1 VIEKHDYVIIG
12 GGLAGLATALK
23 IADKHKVLVLTK
35 KEIDVCSTIHAAG
48 GISCV
53 WDKNDTFESH
63 VQDTLVAGDGLC
75 DREVVEFIARKAPS
89 RIKDLIA
96 WGVKFDKK
104 ENGEYELT
112 KEGGHSFRRI
122 LHYKDITGREIH
134 RALVEQVNKNKNIEV
149 RTNQYAINLIK
160 KKGRCVGVYV
170 YDVNTKGIYG
180 IASRVLV
187 VATGGAGKAYLYTSN
202 PDTATGDGI
211 AMAYRIGAVIQNM
224 ECLQFHPTCLY
235 HPLAKNFLISESLR
249 GEGAILKDI
258 RGNRFMENEHPLKE
272 LAPRDIVSRAIDN
285 VLKQNGDDFVY
296 LDISF
301 KDPEYIKN
309 RFPGVYQECKEYGI
323 DITKDPIPVVPA
335 AHYTCGGIKA
345 KPNGETNIKGLYA
358 VGECTST
365 GLHGANRLA
374 SNSLLECVVCGCECG
389 ELLRDMT
396 LPEFETIKEWE
407 SGHATS
413 SVESLMINQNWME
426 VRQVMQHFVGIIRSD
441 KSLTRART
449 RISLIHEEVD
459 RYYWDFIIT
468 PDLIELR
475 NLVTIGRLI
484 VESAIARKESRG
496 IHYNIDYPEKDE
508 DVHPT
513 EIKKYW

>member
-389 ELLRDMT
+389 ELL
-396 LPEFETIKEWE
+396 
-407 SGHATS
+407 
-413 SVESLMINQNWME
+413 
-426 VRQVMQHFVGIIRSD
+426 
-441 KSLTRART
+441 
-449 RISLIHEEVD
+449 
-459 RYYWDFIIT
+459 
-468 PDLIELR
+468 
-475 NLVTIGRLI
+475 
-484 VESAIARKESRG
+484 
-496 IHYNIDYPEKDE
+496 
-508 DVHPT
+508 
-513 EIKKYW
+513 